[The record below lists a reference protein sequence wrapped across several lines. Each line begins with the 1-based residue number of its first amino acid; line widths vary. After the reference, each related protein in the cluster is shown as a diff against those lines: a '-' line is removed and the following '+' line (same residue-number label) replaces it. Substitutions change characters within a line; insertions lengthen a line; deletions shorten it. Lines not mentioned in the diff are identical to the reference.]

1 MAEMEENVALHP
13 HLLQEWESSTKQAG
27 QAQEHYRVHFH
38 KRKTARGMPEGPIL
52 NFSQGNKIQWFLG
65 PYFTEASKAGG
76 SEISAARWNQSLPQ
90 PWLTHRA
97 TANIKQKKADPL
109 TQVGPSLEMDN

>member
-65 PYFTEASKAGG
+65 PYFTEASKAGRSEIGAARG
-76 SEISAARWNQSLPQ
+76 SERPARPQLPHTAAVN
-90 PWLTHRA
+90 T
-97 TANIKQKKADPL
+97 KQERADPL
-109 TQVGPSLEMDN
+109 TQIVSLPH